1 MDLDLNAARRETDDF
16 DTLLAASSLGA
27 PRIQAVSAHT
37 PSGIRQLLD
46 SRLQDDQ
53 RPAVTARE
61 PLPAAPGAT
70 SCRVTERAAA
80 AAHPSVSL
88 AVLGEMRMGKSS
100 FLNALLG
107 VDMRAVFDQA
117 ASPALLAGAE
127 DRGDGVLMVL
137 PQACTADS
145 LVSAFVS
152 SLRDPRTWH
161 EQTAWSG
168 TTRTL
173 GALGTWA
180 QLLRVAVAHVVVTHA
195 GDDPAVLL
203 RDVPG
208 LGSPLGEPASAAV
221 AAATL
226 DAHRPGQGSS
236 RRALE
241 LSLSA
246 PWRLMP
252 SFDVYDHLVSRLQPH
267 RQIWRHACLWCAHEL
282 SREGRDP
289 LRPVGQWWDVL
300 QVCGSLRPWV
310 WDLVPVWQMLDATP
324 ARLLPAEFIHIQ
336 NSGSLTPA
344 QPNLCLPLRH
354 LRPPPTAAQRTA
366 GALSAVDARRRR
378 LIVVTHGTQPLW
390 QLLQRSDAVPLRPH
404 AIRSGRLDLPD
415 SGLPAAGATTLP
427 GDDPW
432 PPLACTVQSDEG
444 VTTVRAQTQLELLDD
459 GHPRPRPVRTTF
471 TYRSDDP
478 YAVRVAFGERVG
490 TQVEWIF
497 ARELLIEGLRRSSG
511 TGDVTVHRS
520 EAPPG
525 QEGPTSVRITL
536 SSPKGRAI
544 LAMRPSDLE
553 TFLEQTRAV
562 VVYGSEHL
570 HMRIPWERLTEEL
583 WWHPNSHR

>member
-1 MDLDLNAARRETDDF
+1 MDLDLNAARSETDDF

-53 RPAVTARE
+53 SPAATARE
-61 PLPAAPGAT
+61 PLPPAPVAT
-70 SCRVTERAAA
+70 SCQVTERAAA
-80 AAHPSVSL
+80 AAHPLSL
-88 AVLGEMRMGKSS
+88 AVLGRMRVGKSLL
-100 FLNALLG
+100 LNALLG

-117 ASPALLAGAE
+117 ASRAPLAGAE
-127 DRGDGVLMVL
+127 DRGDGAFMVL
-137 PQACTADS
+137 PQTCTADF
-145 LVSAFVS
+145 LVPAFMSA
-152 SLRDPRTWH
+152 LRDTRTWP
-161 EQTAWSG
+161 EQTAWPG
-168 TTRTL
+168 KTRTL
-173 GALGTWA
+173 DASGTGA
-180 QLLRVAVAHVVVTHA
+180 QRLRIAMAHVVLTHP

-208 LGSPLGEPASAAV
+208 LGSPLGEPTSPALAAP
-221 AAATL
+221 TL
-226 DAHRPGQGSS
+226 DTHRPAS

-241 LSLSA
+241 LSA
-246 PWRLMP
+246 PWRLMH
-252 SFDVYDHLVSRLQPH
+252 SCDVYDHLVPRLQLH
-267 RQIWRHACLWCAHEL
+267 RQIWRQACLWCAHEL
-282 SREGRDP
+282 SRERRDP
-289 LRPVGQWWDVL
+289 MRLVGQWWDVL
-300 QVCGSLRPWV
+300 QVCGSLRQSAS
-310 WDLVPVWQMLDATP
+310 DLVPVWQMVDATP
-324 ARLLPAEFIHIQ
+324 ARLLPAEFMHIQ
-336 NSGSLTPA
+336 DSGRLTPA

-354 LRPPPTAAQRTA
+354 LRPPHTAAQRYA
-366 GALSAVDARRRR
+366 AALSAVDARRRR

-390 QLLQRSDAVPLRPH
+390 QLLQRSDAVSLRPH
-404 AIRSGRLDLPD
+404 ATRSGRLDLPD
-415 SGLPAAGATTLP
+415 SGLPAAGAATLP

-432 PPLACTVQSDEG
+432 LSLACTVQSDEG

-459 GHPRPRPVRTTF
+459 GHLRPRPVPTTF

-478 YAVRVAFGERVG
+478 YAVRVTFGERVG

-511 TGDVTVHRS
+511 TGDVTVHRA

-525 QEGPTSVRITL
+525 QKGPTSVRITL
-536 SSPKGRAI
+536 SSPEGRAI

-553 TFLEQTRAV
+553 IFLDQTRAV

>member
-1 MDLDLNAARRETDDF
+1 MDFDLNPARSETDDF

-27 PRIQAVSAHT
+27 PRIRAVSAHT
-37 PSGIRQLLD
+37 PSGIRQLLE

-53 RPAVTARE
+53 SPAATARQ
-61 PLPAAPGAT
+61 PLPAAPVAT
-70 SCRVTERAAA
+70 SCQVTERAAE
-80 AAHPSVSL
+80 AAHPPVSL
-88 AVLGEMRMGKSS
+88 AVLGEMRVGKSLL
-100 FLNALLG
+100 LNALLG

-117 ASPALLAGAE
+117 ASRAPLAGAE
-127 DRGDGVLMVL
+127 DRGDSVLMVL
-137 PQACTADS
+137 PQTCTPDS
-145 LVSAFVS
+145 LVPAFMSA
-152 SLRDPRTWH
+152 LRDPRTWP
-161 EQTAWSG
+161 EQTAWPG
-168 TTRTL
+168 KTGTL
-173 GALGTWA
+173 GASGTLT
-180 QLLRVAVAHVVVTHA
+180 QRLRVAVAHVVLTHP
-195 GDDPAVLL
+195 GDNPAVLL

-208 LGSPLGEPASAAV
+208 LGSPPWEPTSPAV

-226 DAHRPGQGSS
+226 DSHRPAS

-241 LSLSA
+241 LSA

-252 SFDVYDHLVSRLQPH
+252 SCDAYDHLVSPLQPH
-267 RQIWRHACLWCAHEL
+267 RQIWHHACLWCAHEL
-282 SREGRDP
+282 SRERRDP
-289 LRPVGQWWDVL
+289 LRSVGQWWDLL
-300 QVCGSLRPWV
+300 QVCGSLRPSAS
-310 WDLVPVWQMLDATP
+310 DLVPVWQMVDGTP
-324 ARLLPAEFIHIQ
+324 ARLLPAEFMHIQ
-336 NSGSLTPA
+336 DSGPLTPA
-344 QPNLCLPLRH
+344 QPSLCLPLRH
-354 LRPPPTAAQRTA
+354 LHPPPTAAQRSA
-366 GALSAVDARRRR
+366 AALSAVDARRRR

-390 QLLQRSDAVPLRPH
+390 QLLQRSDVVPLRPH
-404 AIRSGRLDLPD
+404 ATRSGRLDLPD

-432 PPLACTVQSDEG
+432 PPLACTVQSGEG

-459 GHPRPRPVRTTF
+459 GHLRPRLVRTTF

-478 YAVRVAFGERVG
+478 YAVRVTFGERVG
-490 TQVEWIF
+490 TQVEWTF

-511 TGDVTVHRS
+511 TGDVTVHRA
-520 EAPPG
+520 ETPPG

-553 TFLEQTRAV
+553 IFLDQTRAV